1 MKLCRNDYR
10 ILHIRRKGKYVN
22 QLLRYITEQGWGQL
36 LYNVFFVAG
45 FVAVFLYA
53 MVNGKK
59 YGIPKGKALLYII
72 IVYFVS
78 LLWMFFQC
86 WVENGFKGWGGNNIV
101 RTFVWVPLAAWPA
114 GKLLK
119 VDWVRGCDFVAPCV
133 PLVQGVAHWG
143 CIFAGCC
150 HGYACSW
157 GIYNPLLNQNVFPCP
172 PAEALTALIV
182 VFIVC
187 GYEKRQNYKPNGL
200 AYPLMLMLFG
210 YSRFLLEFLRDNR
223 KVVFGVSTLAL
234 HALFMALVGTAVYV
248 TIKEREKTKPMKT
261 GRK

>member
-53 MVNGKK
+53 IVNGKK

>member
-157 GIYNPLLNQNVFPCP
+157 GIYNPLLDQNVFPCP
-172 PAEALTALIV
+172 PVEALTALIV

-210 YSRFLLEFLRDNR
+210 YSRFLLEFLRDNQ
-223 KVVFGVSTLAL
+223 KIAFGISTLAL

-248 TIKEREKTKPMKT
+248 TIKEQPKI
-261 GRK
+261 RK

>member
-157 GIYNPLLNQNVFPCP
+157 GIYNPLLDQNVFPCP
-172 PAEALTALIV
+172 PVEALTALIV

-210 YSRFLLEFLRDNR
+210 YSRFLLEFLRDNQ
-223 KVVFGVSTLAL
+223 KIAFGISTLAL

-248 TIKEREKTKPMKT
+248 TIKEQPKI
-261 GRK
+261 RKKERK

>member
-53 MVNGKK
+53 MVSGKK